1 MTILWS
7 SAEQTAIRPISA
19 NNLTRK
25 FNALAELTQQKDLR
39 PLVGFDMFQDLIQ
52 NPTSTANATLLDGTS
67 YTYNGRTFTFDG
79 LKYVLAHLFFANYIT
94 DNVED
99 TFTGMVVKSNEDS
112 QPASAG
118 DKKNLQNM
126 ARETAMQYWE
136 DCKQYIEANI
146 GNYPYYDCK
155 PPNKR
160 LITF

>member
-1 MTILWS
+1 MIVLWS
-7 SAEQTAIRPISA
+7 QAEQQAIKPISD
-19 NNLTRK
+19 NNITRK
-25 FNALAELTQQKDLR
+25 FAKLAELTQMKDLR
-39 PLVGFDMFQDLIQ
+39 PLLGFDMFHDLIQ
-52 NPTSTANATLLDGTS
+52 NSTTTANTALLDGAT
-67 YTYNGRTFTFDG
+67 YAYNGRSFTFDG

-94 DNVED
+94 DNIED
-99 TFTGMVVKSNEDS
+99 TFSGMVVKSNEDS

>member
-1 MTILWS
+1 MQILWS
-7 SAEQTAIRPISA
+7 SSEQQAIRPISA

-52 NPTSTANATLLDGTS
+52 NPTSTANAALLDGES
-67 YTYNGRTFTFDG
+67 YAYNGRTFTFDG

-136 DCKQYIEANI
+136 DCKMYIEANI
-146 GNYPYYDCK
+146 ASFPYYDCK

-160 LITF
+160 LIVF

>member
-7 SAEQTAIRPISA
+7 QAEQTAIRPISA
-19 NNLTRK
+19 NNLARK

-39 PLVGFDMFQDLIQ
+39 PLLGFDMYQDLIQ
-52 NPTSTANATLLDGTS
+52 NPASPANATLLDGDS

-94 DNVED
+94 DNIED

-112 QPASAG
+112 QPASQG

-136 DCKQYIEANI
+136 DCKHYIEAHI
-146 GNYPYYDCK
+146 GSYPYYDCK